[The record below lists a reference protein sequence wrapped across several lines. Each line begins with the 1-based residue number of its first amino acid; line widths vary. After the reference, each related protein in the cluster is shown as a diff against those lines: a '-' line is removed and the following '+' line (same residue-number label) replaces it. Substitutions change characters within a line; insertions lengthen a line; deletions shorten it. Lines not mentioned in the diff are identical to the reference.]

1 MKMSLAR
8 PTPLEIVVL
17 AAMAIGFGMRVAA
30 ARGGLW
36 LDEAWSA
43 VYAAQAQTPLGVFL
57 RINHD
62 NNHHLNSLWLQTIGL
77 AAPPLL
83 ARAPSIIAG
92 TAAIAVAAAIGRR
105 RNAATAA
112 VAALLFAV
120 SPVLV
125 NYGAEA
131 RGYATM
137 TLALLATIL
146 VVDRWLDDPH
156 APPPRLKVG
165 ALAAFGLLSQLTMAF
180 GLVAITGWVL
190 TRLIAGG
197 WRRNAVDRTVD
208 LMSPAIV
215 VTLLMFSLVFGAA
228 TMSATGLQVGSETRF
243 TTIGWLHALHGLV
256 GTSIGVAL
264 PADWATVGAIL
275 LVTASALFVTALRA
289 RIALYLLAIV
299 GLPAMIALLQVPN
312 SQYVRYFL
320 VAGIGLLLLAADWLG
335 SLIHRHGGARVIA
348 AIVCATLICTSVFR
362 DARLIAND
370 RADPAAPVHAMRAAA
385 PGGTA
390 ILLDTIRPTAVLRV
404 AAASADYPLV
414 IRQTCPAAPFFL
426 IDDPSHDA
434 FPATVER
441 CGVTY
446 RPVLTRRWYALSG
459 FDWRL
464 YRRQSGRN

>member
-8 PTPLEIVVL
+8 PTPLGIVVL
-17 AAMAIGFGMRVAA
+17 AAMAVGLGLRIAA

-43 VYAAQAQTPLGVFL
+43 VYAAQAQTPIGVFL

-62 NNHHLNSLWLQTIGL
+62 NNHHLNSLWLQAIGL

-83 ARAPSIIAG
+83 ARAPSIVAG
-92 TAAIAVAAAIGRR
+92 TAAIAVAAALGRR
-105 RNAATAA
+105 RSDATAA
-112 VAALLFAV
+112 IAAIVFAV

-137 TLALLATIL
+137 TLALLATVL
-146 VVDRWLDDPH
+146 VVDRWLDDPY

-165 ALAAFGLLSQLTMAF
+165 ALAAFGLLSQLTMVF
-180 GLVAITGWVL
+180 GLVAIAGWVL
-190 TRLIAGG
+190 ARLIAAG
-197 WRRNAVDRTVD
+197 WRWKAADRTVD
-208 LMSPAIV
+208 LLIPAMV
-215 VTLLMFSLVFGAA
+215 ATLLMFSLVFGAA
-228 TMSATGLQVGSETRF
+228 AMSATGLQVGSESHF
-243 TTIGWLHALHGLV
+243 TTAGWLHALHGLV

-264 PADWATVGAIL
+264 PVDWATVAAALLLTLSAL
-275 LVTASALFVTALRA
+275 LVAALRT
-289 RIALYLLAIV
+289 RITLYLLAIV

-312 SQYVRYFL
+312 SLYVRYFL
-320 VAGIGLLLLAADWLG
+320 IAGIGLLLLVADWMG
-335 SLIHRHGGARVIA
+335 ALIQRGDKARVV
-348 AIVCATLICTSVFR
+348 AILACAVLISASMAR

-370 RADPAAPVHAMRAAA
+370 RADPAAPIRAMQVAA

-404 AAASADYPLV
+404 AAASAHYSLV
-414 IRQTCPAAPFFL
+414 IRRTCPAAPFFL
-426 IDDPSHDA
+426 LDDPFHEP

-441 CGVTY
+441 CGATY